1 MFFFC
6 LHFVCNTV
14 CQQLRKIKQ
23 ILINK
28 INSAE
33 LPAKAYTTYVHNK
46 NLARLEQQFRS
57 EVHIATSKIST
68 HLNINKIN
76 MTTSNNN
83 NTTISYNNTT
93 ISSAHTTIFLTTSSP
108 KLKSAMPT
116 SSSSTYI
123 ETNADSDST
132 PLFAKEPITACES
145 DSSNGSD
152 VSFFDRR
159 GSRQSGVASKHMI
172 FLGGACNPSTWRK
185 DIAIPMFK
193 QYGLYE
199 DSYFNPQVDEWRPE
213 LVKIEAEVKRDA
225 RILLFVVGDET
236 RGIASMIEAAEHL
249 ALAAERRQEVVLV
262 IKEVVEGSIF
272 GGTAISASDVKDV
285 NRGRAY
291 LADIA
296 ERHGFMI
303 FKDVESAVEHT
314 IKLVHV
320 SRRLSQISTTRPCLR
335 AASDP

>member
-1 MFFFC
+1 MS
-6 LHFVCNTV
+6 V
-14 CQQLRKIKQ
+14 
-23 ILINK
+23 INK
-28 INSAE
+28 TNMTTPNYI
-33 LPAKAYTTYVHNK
+33 AKAYTTYVHNK

-57 EVHIATSKIST
+57 TTSKIST
-68 HLNINKIN
+68 HLNINKMN
-76 MTTSNNN
+76 MTTSNN
-83 NTTISYNNTT
+83 NNTT

-108 KLKSAMPT
+108 KLKSAKT
-116 SSSSTYI
+116 RSAS
-123 ETNADSDST
+123 EST
-132 PLFAKEPITACES
+132 PRFTNEHITACES

-249 ALAAERRQEVVLV
+249 TLAAERRQEVVLV

-272 GGTAISASDVKDV
+272 GGTATSASDVKDV

-296 ERHGFMI
+296 ERRGFMI

-335 AASDP
+335 SNSSP